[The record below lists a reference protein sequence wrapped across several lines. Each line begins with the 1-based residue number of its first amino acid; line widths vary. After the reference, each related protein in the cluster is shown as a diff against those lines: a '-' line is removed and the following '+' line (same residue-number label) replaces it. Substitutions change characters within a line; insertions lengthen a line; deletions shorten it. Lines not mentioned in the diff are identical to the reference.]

1 MKKLV
6 SEGDFY
12 KAKDLLRELGGQI
25 EELLP
30 NVRGQ
35 SGTAL
40 GKAEHLA
47 SEAYRMSTRLNE
59 LSTDVT
65 DDLHKYINLRQLT
78 YEYSRLVLN
87 SKDCISDFNYYRDLG
102 LLLDFIEYCFIR
114 LGNQINEGAQ
124 TD

>member
-6 SEGDFY
+6 SEEDFN
-12 KAKDLLRELGGQI
+12 KVKDLLRELGGQI

-47 SEAYRMSTRLNE
+47 FEAYRMSTRLNE
-59 LSTDVT
+59 LSTGAT
-65 DDLHKYINLRQLT
+65 DDLHKQINLRKLA
-78 YEYSRLVLN
+78 YRYSKEAHDLKIN
-87 SKDCISDFNYYRDLG
+87 YGGPSDFSYFRDLG
-102 LLLDFIEYCFIR
+102 LLLDFIDYCDPIEKSD
-114 LGNQINEGAQ
+114 Q
-124 TD
+124 